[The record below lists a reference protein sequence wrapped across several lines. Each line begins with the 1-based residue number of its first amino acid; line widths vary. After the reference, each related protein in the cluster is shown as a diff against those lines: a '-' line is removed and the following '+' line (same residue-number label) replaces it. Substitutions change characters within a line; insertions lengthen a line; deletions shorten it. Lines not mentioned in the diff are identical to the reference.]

1 MSVANII
8 FEYLMN
14 SLKLRRAALF
24 TSICLLLSCLSFSQY
39 ILNGSATQDNCNCY
53 TLTPAA
59 FTQSGSVWN
68 SNKINLNNPFD
79 FNFNVYLGCL
89 DINGADGIVFI
100 LQPVSTSLGSS
111 GEGMGFS
118 GISPSIGIALDTWQN
133 LNLNDPTF
141 DHISIQANGSV
152 SHGSDL
158 AGPVQASSS
167 SENIEDC
174 GWHTLRITWDPTTQW
189 LRAYFDS
196 HLRVETQ
203 INLVTAIFNND
214 PNVFWGF
221 TGATGGA
228 NNLHQFC
235 TALNPGFSTN
245 APNNSVCP
253 GTPVSF
259 TESSVSFAPVQ
270 SWYWNFGDGTT
281 STLQNPPP
289 HLYNIP
295 GVYEVKLAIK
305 GLDGCVSD
313 TLKRLITVGTKPVAD
328 FQIFDTCMLKPARVI
343 NQSTNT
349 IGTINQWT
357 WLIDGVPVSIAQQ
370 PILTASTPGP
380 HTIQLVVATNIGCE
394 SDTVTKTFFANP
406 APKVSMIATDG
417 CLNEPINFFANQTDN
432 QTMITQWTW
441 DFGDGNFDHVQ
452 NPVPVYS
459 QAGDFTVQLY
469 ATADNGCTS
478 DIFTKTINIASVFA
492 TAPKDTIIL
501 PNIPF
506 QLNVDYGGI
515 YNGQP
520 SFLWTPSAGLSNTTV
535 SNPQVST
542 QDDITYVVRV
552 TSPQGCFDT
561 DTVYIKVFKGS
572 AVYVPTGF
580 TPNGDGRNDFLRGLY
595 IGIKKVHYFRIYNR
609 WGQQIF
615 STNSLIEGWN
625 GTIKGVK
632 QQTGT
637 YVWVLKAEDLAG
649 KIYEM
654 KGVSTLIR

>member
-1 MSVANII
+1 MSVANVI
-8 FEYLMN
+8 FEHLMN
-14 SLKLRRAALF
+14 SLKLRRAVLI
-24 TSICLLLSCLSFSQY
+24 TSICLLLSCISFSQY

-68 SNKINLNNPFD
+68 SNKINLNTSFD

-89 DINGADGIVFI
+89 DVNGADGIVFI
-100 LQPVSTSLGSS
+100 LQPISTSLGSS
-111 GEGMGFS
+111 GEGMGFL

-141 DHISIQANGSV
+141 DHISIQANGNV
-152 SHGSDL
+152 SHGTDL

-167 SENIEDC
+167 SDNIEDC
-174 GWHTLRITWDPTTQW
+174 QWHILRITWDPSTQW
-189 LRAYFDS
+189 LRAYFDG

-203 INLVTAIFNND
+203 INLVSTIFNND
-214 PNVFWGF
+214 PNVYWGF

-228 NNLHQFC
+228 TNLHQFC

-270 SWYWNFGDGTT
+270 SWYWSFGDGTT
-281 STLQNPPP
+281 STLQNPPA
-289 HLYNIP
+289 HLYSMP
-295 GVYEVKLAIK
+295 GVYEVKLVIK

-313 TLKRLITVGTKPVAD
+313 TLKKLITVGTKPVAD
-328 FQIFDTCMLKPARVI
+328 FQIFDTCMLKPARII
-343 NQSTNT
+343 NQSSNT

-357 WLIDGVPVSIAQQ
+357 WLVDGVQVAIDQQ
-370 PILTASTPGP
+370 PILTASTPGL
-380 HTIQLVVATNIGCE
+380 HTVKLVVATNIGCE
-394 SDTVTKTFFANP
+394 SDTVAKTFVANP
-406 APKVSMIATDG
+406 APVVSITVADG
-417 CLNEPINFFANQTDN
+417 CVNEPITFLGSQSDN
-432 QTMITQWTW
+432 QTTITQWNW
-441 DFGDGNFDHVQ
+441 NFGDGVISQSQ
-452 NPVPVYS
+452 NPVHTYS
-459 QAGDFTVQLY
+459 LSGNIDVQLN
-469 ATADNGCTS
+469 AVASNGCVS
-478 DIFTKTINIASVFA
+478 GDITKKINVGYIHANA
-492 TAPKDTIIL
+492 TNDTTIL

-506 QLNVDYGGI
+506 QLNVDYGGNFNSI
-515 YNGQP
+515 P
-520 SFLWTPSAGLSNTTV
+520 SFLWSPATGLSN
-535 SNPQVST
+535 SSGWNPTASL
-542 QDDITYVVRV
+542 QDDITYVVTV
-552 TSPQGCFDT
+552 TTPQGCAVM
-561 DTVYIKVFKGS
+561 DTVNIKVFKGS

-595 IGIKKVHYFRIYNR
+595 IGIKKVHYFRVYNR

-615 STNSLIEGWN
+615 STNSLIDGWD
-625 GTIKGVK
+625 GTIRGVK